1 MNHSKQDNLE
11 IETRSIINESVF
23 CGRLDLVVN
32 HASTHTYCLVL
43 NGMVV
48 ITPLG
53 ILCTPRHNNVY
64 VTMVIVNVG

>member
-32 HASTHTYCLVL
+32 HASTHLL
-43 NGMVV
+43 SSFKWNGCNN
-48 ITPLG
+48 TLG
-53 ILCTPRHNNVY
+53 NIVY
-64 VTMVIVNVG
+64 SSA